1 VDLRTILAENIN
13 SARKNLR
20 ITRVKLAE
28 YAGISVPYL
37 ADIERRRT
45 WVSDKTLQNLAHALN
60 VEPWE
65 LLCSAPEDRKNKG
78 RGQTKEREN
87 RKQMAELVTSK
98 KEILCSTVEN
108 VMGGLILELLQKEPK

>member
-65 LLCSAPEDRKNKG
+65 LLCSAPEGRKDKS
-78 RGQTKEREN
+78 RGQSKEREN
-87 RKQMAELVTSK
+87 RRQMAELVTSK
-98 KEILCSTVEN
+98 KEILCGTVEN